1 MPESFACALSLSG
14 STLAQDSVGLGTC
27 QPNAQAHRCL
37 VYVQASMQLKRL
49 EASRVRPGPTRPA
62 QQGLTSP
69 RFLAQAVGVP
79 ASACSCLFSI
89 VILQFVLVSK
99 MCVNENRENLSPG
112 SLQNILFCVCTDPA
126 LLPFLFGKRLYSS
139 QVLGH
144 PSCAMEARVTSSST
158 PFLTYHFSFTASQTS
173 MPHTPIQIG
182 PKIGGIYCKMRKVE
196 DGFIGL
202 WEGHLPLMRPT
213 QV

>member
-1 MPESFACALSLSG
+1 MLCPRALPVRCLS
-14 STLAQDSVGLGTC
+14 
-27 QPNAQAHRCL
+27 QAPHWLRTVLVWAHASPMLRHAGAL
-37 VYVQASMQLKRL
+37 VYVQASMQLKCL

-62 QQGLTSP
+62 QWGLTCP
-69 RFLAQAVGVP
+69 RFLAHAVGVP

-126 LLPFLFGKRLYSS
+126 PLPFLFGKRLYSS

-158 PFLTYHFSFTASQTS
+158 PFLTYHSPSLPPKHQC
-173 MPHTPIQIG
+173 HTPQLKLA
-182 PKIGGIYCKMRKVE
+182 PR
-196 DGFIGL
+196 L
-202 WEGHLPLMRPT
+202 EGST
-213 QV
+213 VK